1 MSVDENEGKE
11 AEFLSL
17 FTRHSRQIYGFIL
30 TLVMRHADADEV
42 FQNTCL
48 VLWKKFDS
56 YDPAGTFYGW
66 ACKIAYLEVLEIRR
80 KQQRL
85 QVLSEEAIA
94 LLSEQMMQ
102 SNDNLNSRQE
112 ALEECLQQLRSADRE
127 LIDQRYHQKRSPKE
141 IADFK
146 SRSVY
151 AIYRALARIHMILF
165 NCVERRLAREE
176 AR

>member
-1 MSVDENEGKE
+1 MCIGDQEGKE
-11 AEFLSL
+11 GEFLSL

-30 TLVMRHADADEV
+30 TLVMRHSDADEV

-48 VLWKKFDS
+48 VLWKKFGS

-66 ACKIAYLEVLEIRR
+66 ACKIAYLEVLELRR
-80 KQQRL
+80 KQQRV

-94 LLSEQMMQ
+94 LLSDQMLQ
-102 SNDNLNSRQE
+102 NKEHLNARQE
-112 ALEECLQQLRSADRE
+112 ALEECLQQLNSGDRE

-146 SRSVY
+146 ARSVH
-151 AIYRALARIHMILF
+151 AIYRALARIHMALF
-165 NCVERRLAREE
+165 NCVERHLAREE